1 MPSQPTDP
9 ASRRPRRQAPD
20 DPFSPLRSQRARYL
34 SRTLLIAVSCLAIL
48 GVLIGMPVVR
58 ALAPAILNTVAPVMV
73 RAVVRAPAAPAAP
86 PQKTTACTHMH
97 MQAGSH
103 PRHVC
108 G

>member
-9 ASRRPRRQAPD
+9 TSRRPRRQASD
-20 DPFSPLRSQRARYL
+20 DPFSPLGSKRAHHL
-34 SRTLLIAVSCLAIL
+34 SRALAIAVSCLAVL
-48 GVLIGMPVVR
+48 GALIAIPVVR

-97 MQAGSH
+97 MQAGQH

-108 G
+108 S